1 MRSNLRNLI
10 IVAVCIAVLGG
21 ALLTLKLTGNDQAA
35 SSSVSSTANIELVSK
50 TREDVASMTVE
61 NEKGSYTIVPI
72 QKPVASSSEQAS
84 LGSVSAS
91 ASSDT
96 SDEIKYTVKELSGC
110 PINTSATE
118 SAVSYG
124 FSLVASKNLGTVSNL
139 GDYGLDYPQATV
151 KVRFKDGSSYNYKIG
166 NPSPTNS
173 SVYYM
178 CGLDSNQVYTVPVDK
193 GLLEG
198 PEYYVSKEILS
209 ITNSDGDNVFTKI
222 TLSGKNYPEPVTF
235 VGDEKE
241 MKITSPVAYEAEL
254 EKLYNIKSDLASL
267 TANKVVAVNPD
278 ETDLQ
283 KYGFQNPTAVAKF
296 SVNGKNYTLTAGA
309 QDGDSYYAMLDG
321 VNVVY
326 KVSASSIKSWA
337 LQNLFTLRS
346 KFILMPNIETV
357 KSLTFVSDG
366 TENVLNVERTKNEEK
381 STEDKTYY
389 DYKLTGNGGKSL
401 DYDKNYRNFYEKLI
415 GITILEDATE
425 KPDGDPVLTV
435 KYQYFDDTKTDIIEF
450 YLSGDR
456 RYTAVLN
463 GQVFGIVTQ
472 DDIDKLTNSLSAL
485 ESGEEVS

>member
-1 MRSNLRNLI
+1 MRRNLRNLI

-61 NEKGSYTIVPI
+61 NEKGSYTIVPLE
-72 QKPVASSSEQAS
+72 KPVASSSSQTVLEN
-84 LGSVSAS
+84 VSSS
-91 ASSDT
+91 ASSDA
-96 SDEIKYTVKELSGC
+96 SDEIIYTIKELSGC

-139 GDYGLDYPQATV
+139 EDYGLDNPQATV

-173 SVYYM
+173 SMYYM
-178 CGLDSNQVYTVPVDK
+178 CGLDSNQVYIVPIDE

-222 TLSGKNYPEPVTF
+222 TLSGSNYPEPITF
-235 VGDEKE
+235 SGDEE
-241 MKITSPVAYEAEL
+241 DLKITSPASYEAEPDI
-254 EKLYNIKSDLASL
+254 LYDIKSDLTSL
-267 TANKVVAVNPD
+267 TANEVVAVNPD
-278 ETDLQ
+278 EAALEQ
-283 KYGFQNPTAVAKF
+283 YGFNNPTAVAVF
-296 SVNGKNYTLTAGA
+296 TVNGDTYTLTVGA
-309 QDGDSYYAMLDG
+309 EDDDSYYVMLDG

-326 KVSASSIKSWA
+326 KVSAYSIKSWA
-337 LQNLFTLRS
+337 LQNLFALRS
-346 KFILMPNIETV
+346 KFILQPNIETV
-357 KSLTFVSDG
+357 KGLTIVSGG
-366 TENVLNVERTKNEEK
+366 TEHVLNIERTKNEEK

-401 DYDKNYRNFYEKLI
+401 DYDTNYKNFYEKLI
-415 GITILEDATE
+415 GITILEDAKE
-425 KPDGDPVLTV
+425 NPEGDPVFTV
-435 KYQYFDDTKTDIIEF
+435 KYQYFDDSKTDTIEF
-450 YLSGDR
+450 YQSGDR

-463 GQVFGIVTQ
+463 GQIYGIVTQ
-472 DDIDKLTNSLSAL
+472 DDIDTLSNSITAL
-485 ESGEEVS
+485 ENGEEVS